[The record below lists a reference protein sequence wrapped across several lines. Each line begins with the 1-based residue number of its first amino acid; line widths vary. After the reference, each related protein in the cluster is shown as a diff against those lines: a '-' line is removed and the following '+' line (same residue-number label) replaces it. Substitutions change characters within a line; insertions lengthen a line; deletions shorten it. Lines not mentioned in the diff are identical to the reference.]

1 MLQRL
6 TEPKDHQNLNDEIP
20 EDVGTWTLQQ
30 GINISNFEKKAADS
44 LKNKE
49 EVHKRLEKRRK
60 IFKDFSRKKL
70 IFIIFLFFFT
80 GSITLQILQVTGL
93 TRSAFIVKIIGAVG
107 TLFLYGFLVI
117 SILTFLWKNKD
128 LDKEFEEID
137 KMNGIGTQ
145 GKASPDSLEIVAQT
159 VVPGLK
165 NFMEAYGSHST
176 QEHIKEM
183 LRSAMASYDIYSEN
197 IGSLLRKSRKIMYTE
212 AASLEYLLDNLKKYT
227 GTDEDLVYLAYYDY
241 IKDPSVKEK
250 LNSILTSK
258 KLEKSKE
265 RLFQLFKV
273 SIRWDAYFHWRS
285 DSVDK
290 IILETL
296 EEYVSNEKNYAFRSV
311 RAELSELVKST
322 GLKFNLFINNL
333 DIFGVK
339 VDSEKLKKY
348 NDNDLTL
355 AFLKDGTFFINTL
368 LSKGGIDNKNLNEI
382 ILNLIYHYE
391 DPEPY
396 RRNLLTK
403 LGKDDKEIFANFIYK
418 DVLRNKNSI
427 SKETLGMV
435 LSSIGDYR
443 IEKIG
448 DKFNKILDLLHFLNT
463 AEKAMNSLDFKVS
476 TNVNSDEYI
485 KVIATHIIS
494 ETEDGWKR
502 YYLKYFTDLIDWNEA
517 LPTMFPESNENHVR
531 QYVTILFI
539 LFCNGKLHFQ
549 PTVDKISL
557 NQFYLS
563 VEPDIETYL
572 LKFTELYQKPHI
584 TDIPKI
590 IMDILENPG
599 RDDHRYFVNLFHDE
613 FFQGLIPSYDFLVLK
628 ANGIFSR
635 QSNTIPLKDIANQE
649 DKMLKKIVDTIFSL
663 ELNEDFIKSMLI
675 GGAVNAYLIFKPSKE
690 GNLITMLKHGS
701 KLPSPEPHLGSFA
714 SFLKHSWTNLDTSRV
729 PEEVGPTN
737 FYRVD
742 YSGYAVV
749 LGIVPESMTFK
760 DFSDKM
766 DRFIEAYLNELINE
780 ASSFYSSNYN
790 AKETLRKLRNIN
802 GWEILPLDISTIRK
816 AFDSEGAHPTERGY
830 LETIKK
836 LFKEESTRKKLAWI
850 GMMESKGDVSDG
862 MSLRSIIRGIAK
874 RDNFAFVGYLEFK
887 QSDFEATE
895 EISVPDLN
903 TILSKEN
910 KEILNVKI
918 LESIGTKSFLDACD
932 LINSGAA
939 KVDFLKLK
947 LEKFNMKIDDVEVKL
962 SGDGTKN
969 IANQINLIA
978 RAFNLLIGSQNT
990 GLK

>member
-30 GINISNFEKKAADS
+30 GINISDIEKKAADS
-44 LKNKE
+44 LKNKV
-49 EVHKRLEKRRK
+49 EVHERLEKRRE
-60 IFKDFSRKKL
+60 ILKDFARQKL
-70 IFIIFLFFFT
+70 IFIIFLVFLT
-80 GSITLQILQVTGL
+80 GFIILQILQVTGL
-93 TRSAFIVKIIGAVG
+93 IRSTFIAKIIEAFG
-107 TLFLYGFLVI
+107 TLFLFVFLVI
-117 SILTFLWKNKD
+117 RILTFLWKNKD

-159 VVPGLK
+159 FVPRLK
-165 NFMEAYGSHST
+165 NFMEAYGSHSN

-197 IGSLLRKSRKIMYTE
+197 IGILLRKSRKIMYTE

-227 GTDEDLVYLAYYDY
+227 GIDEDLVYLAYYDY

-265 RLFQLFKV
+265 KLFQLFKT
-273 SIRWDAYFHWRS
+273 SIGWDAYFHWRS

-296 EEYVSNEKNYAFRSV
+296 EQYVSNEKNYTFRSV
-311 RAELSELVKST
+311 RAELSELVKNT
-322 GLKFNLFINNL
+322 GLNFNLFINNL
-333 DIFGVK
+333 NIFGVK

-348 NDNDLTL
+348 DDNDLTL
-355 AFLKDGTFFINTL
+355 EFLKDGTFFINTL
-368 LSKGGIDNKNLNEI
+368 LSKGAIDNKDLNKI

-396 RRNLLTK
+396 RRNFLTK
-403 LGKDDKEIFANFIYK
+403 LGKDDRETFANFIYK

-427 SKETLGMV
+427 SKETLGRV
-435 LSSIGDYR
+435 LSSIGDYK

-476 TNVNSDEYI
+476 TNVNSDENV

-502 YYLKYFTDLIDWNEA
+502 YYLKYFTELIDWDEA
-517 LPTMFPESNENHVR
+517 LPTMFPESSGYSVR

-539 LFCNGKLHFQ
+539 LFCNGILRFQ

-572 LKFTELYQKPHI
+572 LKFTELFQKAYI

-599 RDDHRYFVNLFHDE
+599 GDDHRYFVNLFHNE
-613 FFQGLIPSYDFLVLK
+613 FFLGSIPSYDFLVSK
-628 ANGIFSR
+628 ANGTFSR
-635 QSNTIPLKDIANQE
+635 QSNEIPLENIANQE

-701 KLPSPEPHLGSFA
+701 QLPSSKPYLSSFA
-714 SFLKHSWTNLDTSRV
+714 SFLKYSWSNLDTSSV
-729 PEEVGPTN
+729 LGEVGPTN

-742 YSGYAVV
+742 YSGYAVI
-749 LGIVPESMTFK
+749 LGIVPESLIFE

-766 DRFIEAYLNELINE
+766 DIFIEAYLKELINE
-780 ASSFYSSNYN
+780 ASSFDNPDYN
-790 AKETLRKLRNIN
+790 VKEALRKLGNIN

-850 GMMESKGDVSDG
+850 GLIESKGDVSDG
-862 MSLRSIIRGIAK
+862 MSLRSIIKGIAK
-874 RDNFAFVGYLEFK
+874 RENFAFVGYLEFK

-895 EISVPDLN
+895 EISTPDLN
-903 TILSKEN
+903 TILSNEN

-932 LINSGAA
+932 LINSRAA
-939 KVDFLKLK
+939 KVDFLKSK
-947 LEKFNMKIDDVEVKL
+947 LEKFKMKIDDVEVKL
-962 SGDGTKN
+962 SADGTKS

-978 RAFNLLIGSQNT
+978 GAFDLLIGPQNT

>member
-1 MLQRL
+1 M

-30 GINISNFEKKAADS
+30 GVNISNIEKKAADS

-49 EVHKRLEKRRK
+49 EVHKRLEKRRE
-60 IFKDFSRKKL
+60 IFKDFAHQKL
-70 IFIIFLFFFT
+70 IFIIFLFFLT
-80 GSITLQILQVTGL
+80 GFIILQNLQVIGL
-93 TRSAFIVKIIGAVG
+93 TRFGFISKIIEVVG
-107 TLFLYGFLVI
+107 TLILFVFLVI
-117 SILTFLWKNKD
+117 RILTFLWKNKD

-137 KMNGIGTQ
+137 KMNGIDAQ
-145 GKASPDSLEIVAQT
+145 GKANRDSLEIVAQT
-159 VVPGLK
+159 FVPRLK

-183 LRSAMASYDIYSEN
+183 LRSAMASYDIYSEQ
-197 IGSLLRKSRKIMYTE
+197 IGNLLRKSRKIMYTE
-212 AASLEYLLDNLKKYT
+212 AASLEYLLYNLKKYT
-227 GTDEDLVYLAYYDY
+227 GIDEELVYLAYYDY
-241 IKDPSVKEK
+241 IKDPFVKEK

-258 KLEKSKE
+258 KMEKSKE
-265 RLFQLFKV
+265 KLFQLFKT

-296 EEYVSNEKNYAFRSV
+296 EQYVSNEKKYTFRYV
-311 RAELSELVKST
+311 RTELSELVKT
-322 GLKFNLFINNL
+322 TDLNFNLFINNL

-348 NDNDLTL
+348 DDNDLNL
-355 AFLKDGTFFINTL
+355 EFLKDGTFFINTL
-368 LSKGGIDNKNLNEI
+368 LSNGAIDKKNLNKI

-396 RRNLLTK
+396 RRNFLIK
-403 LGKDDKEIFANFIYK
+403 LGKDDREIFANFIYK

-435 LSSIGDYR
+435 LSSIGDFK

-476 TNVNSDEYI
+476 TNFNSDENV
-485 KVIATHIIS
+485 KVIATHVIS
-494 ETEDGWKR
+494 ETEDGWKK
-502 YYLKYFTDLIDWNEA
+502 YYLQYFTDLIDWNKA
-517 LPTMFPESNENHVR
+517 LPTMFPEYNGYSV
-531 QYVTILFI
+531 QKYITILFI

-599 RDDHRYFVNLFHDE
+599 RDDHRYFTNLFHDE

-628 ANGIFSR
+628 ANVIFSR
-635 QSNTIPLKDIANQE
+635 QSNAIPLENIANHE
-649 DKMLKKIVDTIFSL
+649 NKMLKKIVDTIFSL

-701 KLPSPEPHLGSFA
+701 QLISSKPYLDSFA
-714 SFLKHSWTNLDTSRV
+714 SFLKHSWTNLDSSRV
-729 PEEVGPTN
+729 LEEVGPTN

-749 LGIVPESMTFK
+749 LGIVPESMIFK

-780 ASSFYSSNYN
+780 TSSFGSSDYN
-790 AKETLRKLRNIN
+790 AKEALRKLRNIN

-836 LFKEESTRKKLAWI
+836 LFKEESIRKKLAWI
-850 GMMESKGDVSDG
+850 GLMESKGDVSDG
-862 MSLRSIIRGIAK
+862 MSLRSIIKGIAK
-874 RDNFAFVGYLEFK
+874 RDNFAFVRYLEFK
-887 QSDFEATE
+887 QSDFEAIE
-895 EISVPDLN
+895 EISIPDLN

-910 KEILNVKI
+910 KEILNAKI

-939 KVDFLKLK
+939 NVDFLKSK
-947 LEKFNMKIDDVEVKL
+947 LEKFKMKIDDVEVKL
-962 SGDGTKN
+962 SADGTKS
-969 IANQINLIA
+969 ITNQINLIA
-978 RAFNLLIGSQNT
+978 IAFDLLIGPQCKT
-990 GLK
+990 TT